1 MLKNNIQKY
10 EDSIN
15 IIIIGDTN
23 VGKTTLM
30 KRYINDKFSE
40 NIIPSLGIELYRK
53 IKEINGK
60 KYLIKIWDTCGQERF
75 KALTQ
80 NYYRNADGVMILF
93 DSNNIKSFQ
102 NLNFWLNS
110 LKEYSSKN
118 YPLIIIGYFFS
129 GYHVV
134 YLNINKNNDI
144 IKEEIKKNKNNI
156 KKLTFI
162 LKEKEICKICNTE
175 TNQIM
180 FLKKKFIC
188 CQKCLNEF
196 MDSIIDKRL
205 KFFEEDSYFGIEY
218 YSRRIKLQNEFYIDN
233 DEIIEV

>member
-30 KRYINDKFSE
+30 KRYINDKFTE

-80 NYYRNADGVMILF
+80 NYYRNADGVMI
-93 DSNNIKSFQ
+93 
-102 NLNFWLNS
+102 
-110 LKEYSSKN
+110 
-118 YPLIIIGYFFS
+118 
-129 GYHVV
+129 
-134 YLNINKNNDI
+134 
-144 IKEEIKKNKNNI
+144 
-156 KKLTFI
+156 
-162 LKEKEICKICNTE
+162 
-175 TNQIM
+175 
-180 FLKKKFIC
+180 
-188 CQKCLNEF
+188 
-196 MDSIIDKRL
+196 
-205 KFFEEDSYFGIEY
+205 
-218 YSRRIKLQNEFYIDN
+218 
-233 DEIIEV
+233 